1 MIIENFLYFLNFHLK
16 FFSACAKMKNEIYYA
31 MLVVVILTDN
41 TERSHYA
48 KTIFPVNTQQ
58 SAACHS
64 SALQRS
70 K

>member
-1 MIIENFLYFLNFHLK
+1 
-16 FFSACAKMKNEIYYA
+16 MKNEIYYA

-58 SAACHS
+58 SAACLS
-64 SALQRS
+64 SALPRS

>member
-1 MIIENFLYFLNFHLK
+1 MIIQNFLYFLNFHLK
-16 FFSACAKMKNEIYYA
+16 LFPACAKMKNEIYYA
-31 MLVVVILTDN
+31 MLVAVILTDN

-58 SAACHS
+58 SAACLS
-64 SALQRS
+64 SALQCP